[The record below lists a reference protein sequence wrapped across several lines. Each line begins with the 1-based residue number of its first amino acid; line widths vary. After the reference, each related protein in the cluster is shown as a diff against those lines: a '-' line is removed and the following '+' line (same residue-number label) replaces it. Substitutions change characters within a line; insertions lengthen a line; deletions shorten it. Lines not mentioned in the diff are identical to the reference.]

1 MAFFAKQKEQEWHK
15 MATTE
20 IPPNGRGQREV
31 TWPVWSDTET
41 WWENGVHVI
50 SKLHVLT
57 LLHQNIFKISAEL
70 PGQGFG
76 VTI

>member
-1 MAFFAKQKEQEWHK
+1 M
-15 MATTE
+15 
-20 IPPNGRGQREV
+20 
-31 TWPVWSDTET
+31 
-41 WWENGVHVI
+41 HVI